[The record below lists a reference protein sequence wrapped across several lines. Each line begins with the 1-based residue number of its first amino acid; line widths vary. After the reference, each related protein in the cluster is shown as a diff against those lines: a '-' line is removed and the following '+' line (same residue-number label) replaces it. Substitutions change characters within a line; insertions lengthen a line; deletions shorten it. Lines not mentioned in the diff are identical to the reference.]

1 MVICEWWS
9 SVLVLQKIWLLEG
22 SDDGYHFL
30 SRKNFFWEAA
40 PCGLWEG
47 KYFFWYMK
55 IYYYC
60 AFIIRMY
67 ELGLSFLLLYKVK
80 TDTLATLIT
89 LKWTPGMSPIACSLW
104 PKPATRTSSFSSIK
118 FKQPSLSI
126 KAVIFFFFFNRSWLV
141 EPWHTSWWQ
150 NLAVWF
156 QPLLFRAQ
164 FPWHKTRLRK
174 GWPSVLCPHGLS
186 CTVSHTTS
194 GLVSGY
200 GASWQDED
208 CDTCPSCQHH
218 RPEWKE
224 KHFIIKVYTLSF
236 GHNAITLNRQC
247 EHLYVPWET
256 RRISVTCFTAVVWDE
271 VCSISKG
278 CLYWEWWVK
287 GESFIRA

>member
-1 MVICEWWS
+1 MCPMGLWIHVKMYKNGSGDTSVWYRHLVWLRVTLLCFAGIAFFFLFLQIWHLCQPHVEHAFGATFSAAFAHLMSLSHLGNSSNISEFFIIIMFVMVICEWWS
-9 SVLVLQKIWLLEG
+9 SVLVLQNIWLLEG

-126 KAVIFFFFFNRSWLV
+126 KAVIFFFFL
-141 EPWHTSWWQ
+141 T
-150 NLAVWF
+150 
-156 QPLLFRAQ
+156 
-164 FPWHKTRLRK
+164 
-174 GWPSVLCPHGLS
+174 VL
-186 CTVSHTTS
+186 
-194 GLVSGY
+194 
-200 GASWQDED
+200 D
-208 CDTCPSCQHH
+208 
-218 RPEWKE
+218 
-224 KHFIIKVYTLSF
+224 
-236 GHNAITLNRQC
+236 
-247 EHLYVPWET
+247 
-256 RRISVTCFTAVVWDE
+256 
-271 VCSISKG
+271 
-278 CLYWEWWVK
+278 
-287 GESFIRA
+287 